1 LDVFSSALWRLGLA
15 CNFAPIKSHRE
26 ILDALSVEQLRQLR
40 SIAKDDS
47 RAVTATVIKSL
58 IEWDLVEIVGASIV
72 ITEHGRSIDELY

>member
-1 LDVFSSALWRLGLA
+1 MDKK
-15 CNFAPIKSHRE
+15 NHRE
-26 ILDALSVEQLRQLR
+26 ILDALSLEQRRQLR

-47 RAVTATVIKSL
+47 RAVTETVIKFL

>member
-1 LDVFSSALWRLGLA
+1 MDKK
-15 CNFAPIKSHRE
+15 NQRE
-26 ILDALSVEQLRQLR
+26 ILDALSLEQRRQLR

-47 RAVTATVIKSL
+47 RAVTETVIKSL

>member
-1 LDVFSSALWRLGLA
+1 MD
-15 CNFAPIKSHRE
+15 IKNHRE

>member
-1 LDVFSSALWRLGLA
+1 MD
-15 CNFAPIKSHRE
+15 IKNHRE

-58 IEWDLVEIVGASIV
+58 IEWELVEIIGASSV
-72 ITEHGRSIDELY
+72 ITARGRSIDELY

>member
-1 LDVFSSALWRLGLA
+1 MDKK
-15 CNFAPIKSHRE
+15 NHRE
-26 ILDALSVEQLRQLR
+26 ILDALSLEQRRQLR

-47 RAVTATVIKSL
+47 RAVTETVIKSL

>member
-1 LDVFSSALWRLGLA
+1 MDKK
-15 CNFAPIKSHRE
+15 NQRE
-26 ILDALSVEQLRQLR
+26 ILDALSLEQRRQLR

-47 RAVTATVIKSL
+47 RAVTETVIKFL